1 MKIEF
6 TYNSHFVIKLQP
18 ETEFECRFLA
28 EVNER
33 VEKGSTIVFKRNL
46 HDAPD
51 NDDYSLQVEK

>member
-33 VEKGSTIVFKRNL
+33 VEKGSTIVFKS
-46 HDAPD
+46 DAPD